1 MKKFL
6 MIAALVAMV
15 AAPAFAG
22 VTPERN
28 SNYPEFTATAV
39 AEGSGAAARSA
50 IYTMNSPDHVYDNYQ
65 SSAGTPSAPVAPDD
79 VIYSWSNKNTT
90 SGQNFL
96 GQYNRLKLK
105 PGATNITQMHL
116 RIVTGREVGPT
127 QLPLQVAFYSTAGTS
142 GFAVGS
148 FLADTAA
155 NTAFYAFN
163 LTNPAAPALFNYTLT
178 WTNPIVAPANGN
190 LWIGFQ
196 SSMKFSI
203 RGGLEQGTQV
213 DGGPGDAL
221 PTAKYI
227 GSGSG
232 VFATGVGLLS
242 ASGITSSMAFKTAF
256 TSSGVPTA
264 YLNNFH
270 LALGGVPEPTTAVL
284 LALGGLVALR
294 RRRA

>member
-6 MIAALVAMV
+6 VIAALVAMV

-22 VTPERN
+22 VTPERAN
-28 SNYPEFTATAV
+28 TNLPEFSATAV
-39 AEGSGAAARSA
+39 ANDSGASARSA
-50 IYTMNSPDHVYDNYQ
+50 VYVKNSPDHVYDNYQ
-65 SSAGTPSAPVAPDD
+65 STVSGLPVAPDD

-90 SGQNFL
+90 SGANFL

-116 RIVTGREVGPT
+116 RIVTGREIGPT
-127 QLPLQVAFYSTAGTS
+127 TLPLQVAFYSTAGSS
-142 GFAVGS
+142 GYGVGS
-148 FLADTAA
+148 FLQDTAA
-155 NTAFYAFN
+155 NTAFYAFA
-163 LTNPAAPALFNYTLT
+163 LTNPAAPALFNYTLS

-196 SSMKFSI
+196 SSMKFSL
-203 RGGLEQGTQV
+203 RGGWEQGTQF
-213 DGGPGDAL
+213 DGGAGDAL
-221 PTAKYI
+221 ATARYI

-242 ASGITSSMAFKTAF
+242 ASGITSGSAFVTAF
-256 TSSGVPTA
+256 TSSGVPTR

-294 RRRA
+294 RRKA